1 MVDNGICMRCSFGCT
16 CRSFG
21 SVQWNRTLF
30 KHCSRVAFAEALDHL
45 AESNVMMALEWR
57 FGRPDGVKLALE
69 WRFGRLDDAKLAL
82 ECRFSFPDCAKLA
95 LGRCFAWPDGAK
107 WALERQFCCPDGV
120 KLALE
125 WHIGCPDCAKLT
137 LARRFGWPDGS
148 IKSPLGAG
156 SSTFTKHWP
165 CAEKSLSGETR
176 PCQVDP
182 GTAFWAP

>member
-1 MVDNGICMRCSFGCT
+1 MVDMRCALVAPAEVLDQLRGIEHYASIAIGL
-16 CRSFG
+16 
-21 SVQWNRTLF
+21 QLQKLWITLA
-30 KHCSRVAFAEALDHL
+30 K
-45 AESNVMMALEWR
+45 SNAMMALERR
-57 FGRPDGVKLALE
+57 FGRPDGAKLVLE
-69 WRFGRLDDAKLAL
+69 WRFGKLDDAKLAL

-95 LGRCFAWPDGAK
+95 LGRGFGWPDGAK
-107 WALERQFCCPDGV
+107 LALERRFCCPDGA

-125 WHIGCPDCAKLT
+125 RHIGCPDCAKLT
-137 LARRFGWPDGS
+137 LARRFGCPDAS
-148 IKSPLGAG
+148 IKNPLGAG

>member
-1 MVDNGICMRCSFGCT
+1 MVDMRCALVAPAEVLDQLRGIEHYASIEIGL
-16 CRSFG
+16 
-21 SVQWNRTLF
+21 QLQKLWITLA
-30 KHCSRVAFAEALDHL
+30 KSSA
-45 AESNVMMALEWR
+45 MMALERR
-57 FGRPDGVKLALE
+57 FGRPDGAKLVLE
-69 WRFGRLDDAKLAL
+69 WRFGKLDDAKLAL

-107 WALERQFCCPDGV
+107 LALERRVCCPDGV

-137 LARRFGWPDGS
+137 LARRFGLPDGS
-148 IKSPLGAG
+148 MKSPLGAG